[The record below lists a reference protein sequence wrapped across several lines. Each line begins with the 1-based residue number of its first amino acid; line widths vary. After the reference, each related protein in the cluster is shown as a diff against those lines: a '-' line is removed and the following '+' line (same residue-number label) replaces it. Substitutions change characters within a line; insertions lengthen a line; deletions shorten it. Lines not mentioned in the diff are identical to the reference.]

1 MSALG
6 ERWRAWRDGAD
17 DFGGRSPLPKLIAAA
32 VLLLLLLALVFG
44 AIWSSEPDLFDVRAE
59 AERAAAQRETG
70 AGAAMPAGY
79 VTTTTLIRVGETLL
93 DKPGGYLSND
103 LFPPGLWLDN
113 MPAWEYGVLIQVR
126 DLTRAMR
133 ESISRSQSQSEEDD
147 DLARAEPRFN
157 FSNTSWVVPATESEY
172 RDAIEYVE
180 HYRER
185 LGIEGKRGARF
196 YARADNLNHWL
207 GSVSARLGSL
217 SQRLSA
223 SVGQSRID
231 LDAVQVEGVE
241 NADVAVKTP
250 WRKIDDVY
258 YEARGSSWA
267 LLHMLRAIEVDFA
280 DVLKNKNAAVSLRQI
295 VRELEGTQQ
304 TLYSP
309 FVLNGSG
316 FGVLANH
323 SLVMA
328 NYISRAN
335 ASIIDLRAL
344 LSQG

>member
-1 MSALG
+1 MSAIA
-6 ERWRAWRDGAD
+6 ERWRQWLEGAD
-17 DFGGRSPLPKLIAAA
+17 DFVGHSLLPRVVGIVA
-32 VLLLLLLALVFG
+32 LLLLLLALLFG
-44 AIWSSEPDLFDVRAE
+44 VLWSNEPEPFDVRAE
-59 AERAAAQRETG
+59 AEHVFAANPNG
-70 AGAAMPAGY
+70 KAAMPAGY
-79 VTTTTLIRVGETLL
+79 VTTTALIRVGETLL
-93 DKPGGYLSND
+93 DKPGGFISND
-103 LFPPGLWLDN
+103 ILPPGLWLDN
-113 MPAWEYGVLIQVR
+113 MPAWEYGVILQVR
-126 DLTRAMR
+126 DLTRALR

-157 FSNTSWVVPATESEY
+157 FSTSSWAVPASESEY
-172 RDAIEYVE
+172 RDAIGYVE
-180 HYRER
+180 RYRAR
-185 LGIEGKRGARF
+185 LGADGKNGARF
-196 YARADNLNHWL
+196 YARADNLNQWL

-223 SVGQSRID
+223 SVGQRRID
-231 LDAVQVEGVE
+231 LDAVPVEGVE
-241 NADVAVKTP
+241 AVDLAVKTP

-258 YEARGSSWA
+258 YEARGTSWA
-267 LLHMLRAIEVDFA
+267 LLQVLRALEIDFA
-280 DVLKNKNAAVSLRQI
+280 DVLKNKSAAVSLRQI

-335 ASIIDLRAL
+335 AAIIDLRAL

>member
-1 MSALG
+1 MSAFG
-6 ERWRAWRDGAD
+6 ERWRQWREGAD
-17 DFGGRSPLPKLIAAA
+17 DFVGRGLMPRVIAVAA
-32 VLLLLLLALVFG
+32 LLLLLLALLFG
-44 AIWSSEPDLFDVRAE
+44 VLWSNEPDPFDVRTE
-59 AERAAAQRETG
+59 AERAAAG
-70 AGAAMPAGY
+70 KPLPPGY
-79 VTTTTLIRVGETLL
+79 VTATTLIRVSEILL
-93 DKPGGYLSND
+93 DKSGGFVSND
-103 LFPPGLWLDN
+103 ILPPGVWLDN
-113 MPAWEYGVLIQVR
+113 MPAWEYGVILQVR
-126 DLTRAMR
+126 DLTRSLR
-133 ESISRSQSQSEEDD
+133 ESMSRSQSQSQEDD

-157 FSNTSWVVPATESEY
+157 FSTNSWAVPASESEY
-172 RDAIEYVE
+172 RDAIGYVE
-180 HYRER
+180 RYRAR
-185 LGIEGKRGARF
+185 LGTDGKEAARF
-196 YARADNLNHWL
+196 YPRADNLNQWL

-223 SVGQSRID
+223 SVGQRRID

-241 NADVAVKTP
+241 SAELAVKTP

-258 YEARGSSWA
+258 YEARGTSWA
-267 LLHMLRAIEVDFA
+267 LLQMLRAAEIDFA
-280 DVLKNKNAAVSLRQI
+280 DVLKNKSAAVSLRQI
-295 VRELEGTQQ
+295 IRELEGTQQ

-335 ASIIDLRAL
+335 AAIIDLRAL

>member
-1 MSALG
+1 MSAFA
-6 ERWRAWRDGAD
+6 ERWRQWREGAD
-17 DFGGRSPLPKLIAAA
+17 DFVGHSLLLKLIGIG
-32 VLLLLLLALVFG
+32 VVLLLLLALLLGVL
-44 AIWSSEPDLFDVRAE
+44 WSAEPEPFDAQ
-59 AERAAAQRETG
+59 AAAEHAA
-70 AGAAMPAGY
+70 AGAALPAGY
-79 VTTTTLIRVGETLL
+79 VTTTTLIRVSETLL
-93 DKPGGYLSND
+93 DKPGGFISND
-103 LFPPGLWLDN
+103 ILPPGLWLDN
-113 MPAWEYGVLIQVR
+113 MPAWEYGVVLQVR
-126 DLTRAMR
+126 DLTRTLR

-157 FSNTSWVVPATESEY
+157 FSTNSWAVPASESEY

-180 HYRER
+180 RYRAR
-185 LGIEGKRGARF
+185 LGGDDKQTAHF
-196 YARADNLNHWL
+196 YARADNLNQWL

-223 SVGQSRID
+223 SVGQRRVN
-231 LDAVQVEGVE
+231 LDAVSVDGSEM
-241 NADVAVKTP
+241 ADLAVKTS
-250 WRKIDDVY
+250 WRKIDDVF
-258 YEARGSSWA
+258 YEARGTSWA
-267 LLHMLRAIEVDFA
+267 LLHMLRAVEIDFA
-280 DVLKNKNAAVSLRQI
+280 DVLKNKSAAVSLRQI
-295 VRELEGTQQ
+295 IRELEGTQQ

-335 ASIIDLRAL
+335 AAIIDLRAL